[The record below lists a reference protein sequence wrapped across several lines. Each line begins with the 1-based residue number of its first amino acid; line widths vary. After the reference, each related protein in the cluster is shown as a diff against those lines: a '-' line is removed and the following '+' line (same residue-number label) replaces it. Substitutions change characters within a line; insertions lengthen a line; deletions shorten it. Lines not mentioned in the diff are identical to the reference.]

1 MRLKYASRSIAVLDM
16 KLKGQSYE
24 GISFRLV
31 YGKINV
37 QSTLHPCPFL
47 K

>member
-16 KLKGQSYE
+16 KLKGRSFQ

-31 YGKINV
+31 YGKIDV
-37 QSTLHPCPFL
+37 QRTLHPCPFL